1 MMIWQWV
8 DGFRWRCEPCQ
19 WESDGAEFCIQE
31 TWEREG
37 SPVTPGAC
45 PKCGRHMER
54 VGEH

>member
-1 MMIWQWV
+1 MLIWQWV
-8 DGFRWRCEPCQ
+8 DGFRWRCDPCQ

-31 TWEREG
+31 TWDREG

-45 PKCGRHMER
+45 PKCGRHMVR